1 MAKEY
6 VCGVTARKKLGCD
19 KDRFIQLINTGAIEA
34 ERTENG
40 SWRVSSASID
50 EYLAANEKDYIT
62 KLEEENKRLKEQIE
76 MYKKRFREIKRILP
90 EEI

>member
-19 KDRFIQLINTGAIEA
+19 KDRFIQLVNTGAIEA
-34 ERTENG
+34 ERTENV

-50 EYLAANEKDYIT
+50 E
-62 KLEEENKRLKEQIE
+62 E
-76 MYKKRFREIKRILP
+76 MLLVK
-90 EEI
+90 